1 MAGPLRRSP
10 LRLRSGDLRSAAAD
24 LGLQWEW
31 GLQLPPVGFRG
42 QAKPQAAGACSPLG
56 LGGRLAASTARH
68 ILKNTDLDRV
78 GHLSHGSN

>member
-10 LRLRSGDLRSAAAD
+10 LRLRSAAAD

-42 QAKPQAAGACSPLG
+42 LRGQAKPQAAGACSQLG